1 MHDNL
6 PDISISS
13 TDTKLE
19 RVDRVWMD
27 AVERHSAILQLGL
40 TQSEKL
46 PGIHLL
52 WTVTWTFIYY
62 CRIIKFWGG
71 SIFVECVGTSHPQ
84 IDILHEL
91 IN

>member
-6 PDISISS
+6 PDIPISS

-40 TQSEKL
+40 TQSEML

-52 WTVTWTFIYY
+52 ERLSITVESLNFEVAQFSWNVWVPLIH
-62 CRIIKFWGG
+62 KL
-71 SIFVECVGTSHPQ
+71 TSST
-84 IDILHEL
+84 
-91 IN
+91 N